1 MLAVDGEV
9 YTDGRDPL
17 APWDPSGIDLEEELV
32 KLRQRSSEPV
42 YVPDEEKPPRD
53 EGLPGGTSSPSDSG
67 GQGSSTDKPGSDSDR
82 KWRGRSVFQGNRVSD
97 ERNDHAI
104 FSELGS
110 SPASMEAPPP
120 LKSLMFSVVS
130 PGTQSS
136 RLTRSRLTHKHC
148 SKALKRGSDSHA
160 TGGLRSGKDSKT
172 Q

>member
-67 GQGSSTDKPGSDSDR
+67 GQGSSTDKPGSESDR

-120 LKSLMFSVVS
+120 LKSLMFFSS
-130 PGTQSS
+130 QPGY
-136 RLTRSRLTHKHC
+136 
-148 SKALKRGSDSHA
+148 SKQQADAKQALHTSTVQR
-160 TGGLRSGKDSKT
+160 R
-172 Q
+172 